1 MTPSL
6 ARCTRA
12 RAACSV
18 VHVARSIMRSA
29 RLCCRAAV
37 QLIGTVIGVLL
48 NGIIPEWAITLPLFI
63 MLALM
68 FVQTSIKG

>member
-1 MTPSL
+1 
-6 ARCTRA
+6 
-12 RAACSV
+12 
-18 VHVARSIMRSA
+18 
-29 RLCCRAAV
+29 V

-48 NGIIPEWAITLPLFI
+48 NGIIPEWAITLPLFV

>member
-1 MTPSL
+1 
-6 ARCTRA
+6 
-12 RAACSV
+12 
-18 VHVARSIMRSA
+18 MR
-29 RLCCRAAV
+29 

-68 FVQTSIKG
+68 TVQTTAKG